1 MPKDVATKLNEF
13 NEMETLD
20 NVGDM
25 NYHERLAYNLEHL
38 AAITCLIQ
46 IRMPSH
52 NPLLDLTKNYVGLMP
67 SAQET
72 SEAERLAK

>member
-38 AAITCLIQ
+38 AAITCLI
-46 IRMPSH
+46 
-52 NPLLDLTKNYVGLMP
+52 
-67 SAQET
+67 
-72 SEAERLAK
+72 